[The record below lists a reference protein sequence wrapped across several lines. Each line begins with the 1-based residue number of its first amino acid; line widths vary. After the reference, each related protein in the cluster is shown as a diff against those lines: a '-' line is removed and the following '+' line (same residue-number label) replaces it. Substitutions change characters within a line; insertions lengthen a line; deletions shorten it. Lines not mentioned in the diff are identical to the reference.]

1 MPIET
6 QVDEGEMRAMLLQAR
21 KHQSH
26 LKLMEKRKDHLRE
39 PLE

>member
-6 QVDEGEMRAMLLQAR
+6 QVDEGEMRVMLLQAR

-26 LKLMEKRKDHLRE
+26 LKLMEEKKDHLRE
-39 PLE
+39 PME